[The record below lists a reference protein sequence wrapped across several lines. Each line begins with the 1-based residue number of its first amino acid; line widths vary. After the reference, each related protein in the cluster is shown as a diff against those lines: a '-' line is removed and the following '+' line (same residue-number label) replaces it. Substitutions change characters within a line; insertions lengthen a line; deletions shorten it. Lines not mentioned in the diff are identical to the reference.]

1 MRPFEGIKIID
12 VTHVLA
18 GPFAAY
24 QLALLGAD
32 VIKVEDPH
40 ECDQSREGG
49 SDHEL
54 GEAKMGLQFATQA
67 SNKRSITVN
76 LKTAKGQEII
86 RKLAKDADVFVEN
99 YRAGAF
105 KKLGLGYDDL
115 SRINPKLIYCSMTAF
130 GQDGP
135 RGQMTAYDHAIQ
147 STSGMMR
154 TTGTPEVNPIKVG
167 SPVIDYAVG
176 TMNAFALSA
185 ALFQRSRTGK
195 GQYIDSAMLDV
206 AMMLMGSHLTNYLYT
221 GKEPTPKGNRMEH
234 ASSQGYM
241 AKDGLI
247 MIAASNKGQH
257 ERLFTALGRPD
268 IAKQS
273 SYKERREKYAE
284 QTKIIEDIIMTKP
297 AQEWEDFLQSRHV
310 PATRTRRISESV
322 KDPQLQTRNLLHT
335 HKAPPG
341 FKGKDLTVPVMAFK
355 FAHDGPRVTSP
366 PPMFGQH
373 NDEVLASLGYGKDDI
388 GQMRKDG
395 VI

>member
-1 MRPFEGIKIID
+1 MRPFEGIRIID

-40 ECDQSREGG
+40 ECDQSRESG
-49 SDHEL
+49 SDHAL
-54 GEAKMGLQFATQA
+54 SDAKMGLGFATQA
-67 SNKRSITVN
+67 SNKRAITVN

-86 RKLAKDADVFVEN
+86 KRLAKDADVFVEN

-105 KKLGLGYDDL
+105 KKLDLGYDVL
-115 SRINPKLIYCSMTAF
+115 SKINPKLIYCSMTAF

-135 RGQMTAYDHAIQ
+135 RGNMTAYDHAIQ

-154 TTGTPEVNPIKVG
+154 TTGTPEVNPIKTG
-167 SPVIDYAVG
+167 SPVIDYACG

-185 ALFQRSRTGK
+185 ALFQREKTGK

-206 AMMLMGSHLTNYLYT
+206 ALMLMGSHLTNSLYP
-221 GKEPTPKGNRMEH
+221 GSEPSPKGNRMEY

-241 AKDGLI
+241 ASDSLI

-257 ERLFTALGRPD
+257 ERFFTAIGRPD

-273 SYKERREKYAE
+273 SHKERRDNYAAH
-284 QTKIIEDIIMTKP
+284 TKIVEDIIATKS
-297 AQEWEDFLQSRHV
+297 AQEWEDFLQARHV
-310 PATRTRRISESV
+310 PAARTRKISESV
-322 KDPQLQTRNLLHT
+322 KDPQLATRNVFHT
-335 HKAPPG
+335 HKNAPG
-341 FKGKDLTVPVMAFK
+341 YGKDLTVPVMAFK
-355 FAHDGPRVTSP
+355 FAHGGPQVTSP
-366 PPMFGQH
+366 PPAFGQH
-373 NDEVLASLGYGKDDI
+373 NDEVLGQLGYSKDEI
-388 GQMRKDG
+388 KALRAEN

>member
-49 SDHEL
+49 SDHDLAEK
-54 GEAKMGLQFATQA
+54 KMGLQFMTQA
-67 SNKRSITVN
+67 SNKRAITLN
-76 LKTAKGQEII
+76 LKTEKGREVLK
-86 RKLAKDADVFVEN
+86 KLVKDADIFVEN
-99 YRAGAF
+99 YRSGAF
-105 KKLGLGYDDL
+105 AKLGLGYKEL
-115 SRINPKLIYCSMTAF
+115 SAINPRLIYCSMTAF

-147 STSGMMR
+147 STSGMMY
-154 TTGTPEVNPIKVG
+154 TSGTPEVNPIKVG

-185 ALFQRSRTGK
+185 ALFQRERTGK
-195 GQYIDSAMLDV
+195 GQYIDSAMFDV
-206 AMMLMGSHLTNYLYT
+206 ALILMGSHITNYMRT

-234 ASSQGYM
+234 ASSQSYK
-241 AKDGLI
+241 AKDEHLT
-247 MIAASNKGQH
+247 IAASNKGQH
-257 ERLFTALGRPD
+257 ERFFNAIGRPD

-273 SYKERREKYAE
+273 SYKERREKYKE
-284 QTKIIEDIIMTKP
+284 QTKIVEDLIATKP
-297 AQEWEDFLQSRHV
+297 AQEWEDFFQSRHV
-310 PATRTRRISESV
+310 PATRTRKISEAV
-322 KDPQLQTRNLLHT
+322 KDPQLKTRNLLHT
-335 HKAPPG
+335 HETLPG
-341 FKGKDLTVPVMAFK
+341 LTGSLTVPVMAFK
-355 FAHDGPRVTSP
+355 FAHGGPQVTSAP
-366 PPMFGQH
+366 PGFGEH
-373 NDEVLASLGYGKDDI
+373 NDAVLGDLGYSKDDI
-388 GQMRKDG
+388 KAMRADG

>member
-49 SDHEL
+49 SDHDL
-54 GEAKMGLQFATQA
+54 ADQKMGLQFMTQA
-67 SNKRSITVN
+67 SNKRAITLN
-76 LKTAKGQEII
+76 LKTEKGREVLK
-86 RKLAKDADVFVEN
+86 KLVKDADIFVEN
-99 YRAGAF
+99 YRSGAF
-105 KKLGLGYDDL
+105 AKLGLGYKEL
-115 SRINPKLIYCSMTAF
+115 SAINPRLIYCSMTAF

-147 STSGMMR
+147 STSGMMY
-154 TTGTPEVNPIKVG
+154 TSGTPEVNPLKVG

-206 AMMLMGSHLTNYLYT
+206 ALILMGSHITNYMRT
-221 GKEPTPKGNRMEH
+221 GKEPTPRGNHMEH
-234 ASSQGYM
+234 ASSQCYQ
-241 AKDGLI
+241 AKDGPI

-257 ERLFTALGRPD
+257 ERFFNAIGRPD

-273 SYKERREKYAE
+273 SYKERREKYKE
-284 QTKIIEDIIMTKP
+284 QTKIVEDIIATKP

-310 PATRTRRISESV
+310 PATRTRKISEAV
-322 KDPQLQTRNLLHT
+322 TDPQLKTRNLLHT
-335 HKAPPG
+335 HDTLPG
-341 FKGKDLTVPVMAFK
+341 LTGSLTVPVMAFK
-355 FAHDGPRVTSP
+355 FAHGGPQVTSAP
-366 PPMFGQH
+366 PGFGEH
-373 NDEVLASLGYGKDDI
+373 NDEVLGQLGYSKDDI
-388 GQMRKDG
+388 KAMRAEG

>member
-49 SDHEL
+49 SDHDLAEK
-54 GEAKMGLQFATQA
+54 KMGLQFMTQA
-67 SNKRSITVN
+67 SNKRAITLN
-76 LKTAKGQEII
+76 LKTEKGREVLK
-86 RKLAKDADVFVEN
+86 KLVKDADIFVEN
-99 YRAGAF
+99 YRSGAF
-105 KKLGLGYDDL
+105 AKLGLGYKEL
-115 SRINPKLIYCSMTAF
+115 SAINPRLIYCSMTAF

-147 STSGMMR
+147 STSGMMY
-154 TTGTPEVNPIKVG
+154 TSGTPEVNPIKVG

-185 ALFQRSRTGK
+185 ALFQRERTGK
-195 GQYIDSAMLDV
+195 GQYIDSAMFDV
-206 AMMLMGSHLTNYLYT
+206 ALILMGSHITNYMRT

-234 ASSQGYM
+234 ASSQSYK
-241 AKDGLI
+241 AKDEHLT
-247 MIAASNKGQH
+247 IAASNKGQH
-257 ERLFTALGRPD
+257 ERFFNAIGRPD

-273 SYKERREKYAE
+273 SYKERREKYKE
-284 QTKIIEDIIMTKP
+284 QTKIVEDLIATKP
-297 AQEWEDFLQSRHV
+297 AQEWEDFFQSRHV
-310 PATRTRRISESV
+310 PATRTRKISEAV
-322 KDPQLQTRNLLHT
+322 KDPQLKTRNLLHT
-335 HKAPPG
+335 HETLPG
-341 FKGKDLTVPVMAFK
+341 LTGSLTVPVMAFK
-355 FAHDGPRVTSP
+355 FAHGGPQVTSAP
-366 PPMFGQH
+366 PGFGEH
-373 NDEVLASLGYGKDDI
+373 NDAVLGDLGYSKDEI
-388 GQMRKDG
+388 KAMRADG

>member
-49 SDHEL
+49 SDHDL
-54 GEAKMGLQFATQA
+54 AAKKMGLQFATQA
-67 SNKRSITVN
+67 SNKRAITLN
-76 LKTAKGQEII
+76 LKTKKGQEVLK
-86 RKLAKDADVFVEN
+86 KLVKDADIFVEN

-105 KKLGLGYDDL
+105 GKLGLGYKDL
-115 SRINPKLIYCSMTAF
+115 SAINPKLIYCSMTAF

-147 STSGMMR
+147 SSSGMMR

-185 ALFQRSRTGK
+185 ALFQRERTGK

-206 AMMLMGSHLTNYLYT
+206 AMILMGSHITNYLRT
-221 GKEPTPKGNRMEH
+221 GKEPTPKGNRMDH
-234 ASSQGYM
+234 ASSQGYQ
-241 AKDGLI
+241 AQDGLI

-257 ERLFTALGRPD
+257 ERFFTAIGRPD

-273 SYKERREKYAE
+273 SHKERREHYAE
-284 QTKIIEDIIMTKP
+284 QTKIVEDIIATKT

-310 PATRTRRISESV
+310 PAARTRKLSEAL
-322 KDPQLQTRNLLHT
+322 KDPQFATRNLLHT
-335 HKAPPG
+335 HKNAPG
-341 FKGKDLTVPVMAFK
+341 YGGDLTVPVMAFK
-355 FAHDGPRVTSP
+355 FAHGGPQVTSP
-366 PPMFGQH
+366 PPQFGEH
-373 NDEVLASLGYGKDDI
+373 NEQVLGQLGYSADDI
-388 GQMRKDG
+388 KAMRAEG